1 LVLVLTLSVN
11 SHRIYSIF
19 VSEAIMQK
27 LNPGVF
33 FKHTFTALKY
43 PNYRLWFWGQ
53 MVSLFGTWMQMT
65 AQGYLVFEL
74 THSAVYLGY
83 LGFASGVPAWVFT
96 LYGGIIADR
105 MSRRT
110 LLVITQTTM
119 MILSLI
125 LTFLVFGK
133 WVQPWHIILIAFA
146 LGAANAFDAPA
157 RQAIVVDL
165 VDHEDLTN
173 AVALNSTMFNSA
185 SAVGPAAA
193 GVIYGLWGPG
203 WCFLINALSFIAVI
217 VSLLMMKLKPIFR
230 LSEKTST
237 WSDLKEGVRYVAL
250 HPVIRILIGIVAI
263 TSLLRFSA
271 LTLIPAW
278 AVRVLKGDATT
289 NGLLRAALGLGA
301 LAGAIFIASL
311 GRFRFK
317 GKLLTL
323 GTFISPILMLVF
335 SLFHSLHVS
344 LLVLVA
350 SGAAGILI
358 MNLTNA
364 LVQTLALD
372 SLRGRVMSIYSL
384 TFFGLMP
391 IGSLIVGLLAEGL
404 GEPLAFFIF
413 SAAALVFAAVIW
425 VWVPALRRQP

>member
-1 LVLVLTLSVN
+1 MHKS
-11 SHRIYSIF
+11 
-19 VSEAIMQK
+19 K
-27 LNPGVF
+27 PGGF

-53 MVSLFGTWMQMT
+53 MVSLFGTRMQMT

-110 LLVITQTTM
+110 LLIVTQTTM
-119 MILSLI
+119 MMLSLI

-157 RQAIVVDL
+157 RQSIVVEL

-278 AVRVLKGDATT
+278 AVRVLKGDAAT

-311 GRFRFK
+311 GRFQFK

-335 SLFHSLHVS
+335 SLFHSLPVS
-344 LLVLVA
+344 LLV
-350 SGAAGILI
+350 
-358 MNLTNA
+358 
-364 LVQTLALD
+364 
-372 SLRGRVMSIYSL
+372 
-384 TFFGLMP
+384 
-391 IGSLIVGLLAEGL
+391 
-404 GEPLAFFIF
+404 
-413 SAAALVFAAVIW
+413 
-425 VWVPALRRQP
+425 

>member
-1 LVLVLTLSVN
+1 M
-11 SHRIYSIF
+11 
-19 VSEAIMQK
+19 EKPK
-27 LNPGVF
+27 LGGF

-110 LLVITQTTM
+110 LLIVTQTTM

-157 RQAIVVDL
+157 RQSIVVEL

-278 AVRVLKGDATT
+278 AVRVLKGDAAT

-311 GRFRFK
+311 GRFQFK

-323 GTFISPILMLVF
+323 GTFFSPILMLVF

-364 LVQTLALD
+364 LMQTLALD

-391 IGSLIVGLLAEGL
+391 IGSLIIGLLAEGL
-404 GEPLAFFIF
+404 GEPLAFIIF

-425 VWVPALRRQP
+425 VWVPSLRKQP

>member
-1 LVLVLTLSVN
+1 M
-11 SHRIYSIF
+11 
-19 VSEAIMQK
+19 EKPK
-27 LNPGVF
+27 LGGF

-110 LLVITQTTM
+110 LLIVTQTTM

-157 RQAIVVDL
+157 RQSIVVEL

-278 AVRVLKGDATT
+278 AVRVLKGDAAT

-311 GRFRFK
+311 GRFQFK

-364 LVQTLALD
+364 LMQTLALD

-391 IGSLIVGLLAEGL
+391 IGSLIIGLLAESL
-404 GEPLAFFIF
+404 GEPLAFIIF

-425 VWVPALRRQP
+425 VWVPSLRKQP

>member
-1 LVLVLTLSVN
+1 MHKS
-11 SHRIYSIF
+11 
-19 VSEAIMQK
+19 K
-27 LNPGVF
+27 PGGF

-53 MVSLFGTWMQMT
+53 MVSLFGTRMQMT

-110 LLVITQTTM
+110 LLIVTQTTM
-119 MILSLI
+119 MMLSLI

-157 RQAIVVDL
+157 RQSIVVEL

-278 AVRVLKGDATT
+278 AVRVLKGDAAT

-311 GRFRFK
+311 GRFQFK

-335 SLFHSLHVS
+335 SLFHSLPVS
-344 LLVLVA
+344 LLVLVG

-364 LVQTLALD
+364 LMQTLALD

-391 IGSLIVGLLAEGL
+391 IGSLIIGLLAEGL
-404 GEPLAFFIF
+404 GEPPAFIIF

-425 VWVPALRRQP
+425 VWVPSLRKQP

>member
-1 LVLVLTLSVN
+1 M
-11 SHRIYSIF
+11 
-19 VSEAIMQK
+19 EKPK
-27 LNPGVF
+27 LGGF

-110 LLVITQTTM
+110 LLIVTQTTM

-157 RQAIVVDL
+157 RQSIVVEL

-278 AVRVLKGDATT
+278 AVRVLKGDAAT

-311 GRFRFK
+311 GRFQFK

-364 LVQTLALD
+364 LMQTLALD

-391 IGSLIVGLLAEGL
+391 IGSLIIGLLAEGL
-404 GEPLAFFIF
+404 GEPLAFIIF

-425 VWVPALRRQP
+425 VWVPSLRKQP

>member
-1 LVLVLTLSVN
+1 
-11 SHRIYSIF
+11 
-19 VSEAIMQK
+19 
-27 LNPGVF
+27 
-33 FKHTFTALKY
+33 
-43 PNYRLWFWGQ
+43 
-53 MVSLFGTWMQMT
+53 
-65 AQGYLVFEL
+65 
-74 THSAVYLGY
+74 
-83 LGFASGVPAWVFT
+83 
-96 LYGGIIADR
+96 
-105 MSRRT
+105 
-110 LLVITQTTM
+110 
-119 MILSLI
+119 
-125 LTFLVFGK
+125 
-133 WVQPWHIILIAFA
+133 
-146 LGAANAFDAPA
+146 
-157 RQAIVVDL
+157 
-165 VDHEDLTN
+165 
-173 AVALNSTMFNSA
+173 
-185 SAVGPAAA
+185 
-193 GVIYGLWGPG
+193 
-203 WCFLINALSFIAVI
+203 
-217 VSLLMMKLKPIFR
+217 MMKLKPIFR

-311 GRFRFK
+311 GRFQFK

-391 IGSLIVGLLAEGL
+391 IGSLIIGVLAEGL
-404 GEPLAFFIF
+404 GEPLAFIIF
-413 SAAALVFAAVIW
+413 SAAALFFAVVIW
-425 VWVPALRRQP
+425 VWVPSLRKQP

>member
-1 LVLVLTLSVN
+1 M
-11 SHRIYSIF
+11 
-19 VSEAIMQK
+19 EKPK
-27 LNPGVF
+27 LGGF

-157 RQAIVVDL
+157 RQSIVVEL

-278 AVRVLKGDATT
+278 AVRVLKGDAAT

-311 GRFRFK
+311 GRFQFK

-364 LVQTLALD
+364 LMQTLALD

-391 IGSLIVGLLAEGL
+391 IGSLIIGLLAEGL
-404 GEPLAFFIF
+404 GEPLAFIIF

-425 VWVPALRRQP
+425 VWVPSLRKQP